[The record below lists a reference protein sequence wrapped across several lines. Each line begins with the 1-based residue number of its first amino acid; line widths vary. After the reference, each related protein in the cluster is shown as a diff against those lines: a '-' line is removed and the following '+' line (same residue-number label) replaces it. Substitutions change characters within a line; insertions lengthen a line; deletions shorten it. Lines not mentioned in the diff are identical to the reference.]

1 MYLFPALALAV
12 IVVFLIL
19 VGRQTGSIQTNRK
32 SQKKTWAD
40 ADSDLFPDGPQT
52 LLGPGDEAAHQNVP
66 VDNYATDSVVDSD
79 VSAGYVDY
87 SNSGYSTGG
96 ELGTALADAI
106 DGGGSSFGTFDSGS
120 SDFGSSDFD
129 GSDFGG
135 GSTSDGTSS

>member
-66 VDNYATDSVVDSD
+66 VDYATDSVVDSD
-79 VSAGYVDY
+79 VSAGHVDY

-120 SDFGSSDFD
+120 SDFGSSDF
-129 GSDFGG
+129 GG